1 MAVTLPKINITF
13 KQLANSFIQRS
24 ERGVAV
30 LIVRDATAGGN
41 GYATYTDITELEN
54 APYTA
59 ANKQY
64 ITDCMTFG
72 PLRCGVA
79 KVGTD
84 GTLADALAL
93 VTAHEK
99 TGWITVAGGTSAD
112 WTALVS
118 WIKARE
124 KEAKSWK
131 AVVFKAAAPDCMHV
145 VNLYN
150 DKVTFADSR
159 GEVTGEKYTPS
170 LVGLLAACNVSRGAT
185 NSLCANLKEVT
196 VPEDPDA
203 AVGNGQF
210 LLVNDDLEV
219 HVGVDVNSLTTT
231 NGSTLTEDMKYVET
245 VEAMDMMRDDITKAF
260 RDEYLGNY
268 RNSLNNQMLLIS
280 AINYYFLQ
288 LAQQDILD
296 PEHANRASIDVAAQR
311 SAWVGSGKSEAESWD
326 DATVR
331 SNPFKRNVYLS
342 GDVKILGSMVNLE
355 FVVTLQ

>member
-13 KQLANSFIQRS
+13 KQLATSFIQRS

-30 LIVRDATAGGN
+30 LIVRDTTAGGN

-99 TGWITVAGGTSAD
+99 TGWITVAGGTSARLD
-112 WTALVS
+112 GSGELDQGMGEGSQELEGSGFQGGGAGLH
-118 WIKARE
+118 ARGQPVQRQGDLYGQPGRGDRRE
-124 KEAKSWK
+124 VHPVAGGSAGCLQREPGRHQLPVRQPQGGDGAGGPGRRRGQR
-131 AVVFKAAAPDCMHV
+131 AV
-145 VNLYN
+145 
-150 DKVTFADSR
+150 
-159 GEVTGEKYTPS
+159 
-170 LVGLLAACNVSRGAT
+170 
-185 NSLCANLKEVT
+185 
-196 VPEDPDA
+196 
-203 AVGNGQF
+203 

-231 NGSTLTEDMKYVET
+231 NGSTLTEDMKYIET

-296 PEHANRASIDVAAQR
+296 PEHANRASIDVATQR
-311 SAWVGSGKSEAESWD
+311 SAWVGSGKAEAESWD

>member
-1 MAVTLPKINITF
+1 MAITLPKINITF
-13 KQLANSFIQRS
+13 KQLAASFIQRS

-30 LIVRDATAGGN
+30 LIVRDDTAGGN
-41 GYATYTDITELEN
+41 GYATYADTTDLEA

-59 ANKQY
+59 GNKQY
-64 ITDCMTFG
+64 IADCMAFG

-79 KVGTD
+79 KIGTD
-84 GTLADALAL
+84 DTMADALAL

-99 TGWITVAGGTSAD
+99 TGWITVVDGTSAD
-112 WTALVS
+112 WAALVS

-159 GEVTGEKYTPS
+159 AEVSGEKYTPS
-170 LVGLLAACNVSRGAT
+170 LAGLFAACNVSRGAT
-185 NSLCANLKEVT
+185 NYLCANLKEVT

-203 AVGNGQF
+203 EVGSGKF

-219 HVGVDVNSLTTT
+219 RVGVDVNSMTTT
-231 NGSTLTEDMKYVET
+231 NGSTATEDMKYIET

-280 AINYYFLQ
+280 AINYYFQQ
-288 LAQQDILD
+288 LEQQDILD
-296 PEHANRASIDVAAQR
+296 PEHDNRAMIDVAAQR
-311 SAWVGSGKSEAESWD
+311 SAWVGSGKSDAESWD

-331 SNPFKRNVYLS
+331 ANPFKRNVYLS
-342 GDVKILGSMVNLE
+342 GDAKILGSMANLE
-355 FVVTLQ
+355 FVVSLQ

>member
-13 KQLANSFIQRS
+13 KQLATSFIQRS

-79 KVGTD
+79 KVGAD

-185 NSLCANLKEVT
+185 NYLCANLKEVT

-296 PEHANRASIDVAAQR
+296 SEHANRASIDVAAQR

>member
-13 KQLANSFIQRS
+13 KQLATSFIQRS

-170 LVGLLAACNVSRGAT
+170 LVGLLVACNVSRGAT
-185 NSLCANLKEVT
+185 NYLCANLK
-196 VPEDPDA
+196 
-203 AVGNGQF
+203 
-210 LLVNDDLEV
+210 DDLEV